1 MEKKTINDKICALLL
16 PISWAFI
23 LLFCVFLFSS
33 TSHAEE
39 TITPLPYY
47 VNAYYSDY
55 FNLTS
60 TQLDLI
66 TSYTAQSDYNLFWF
80 GEITET
86 NTSYRFNLFCF
97 DKSYSG
103 GHIYLK
109 SGADL
114 TTDVTYSGFDMDNDY
129 VLITLAGGSFV
140 KKVVS
145 IDKTTGD
152 WRFVSVTNPTIREA
166 TLLHLST
173 KSMNQFGF
181 TPGVPFIYQGSDPI
195 LWGGDPTQIVF
206 GNGQPIPPT
215 PEDENITDETEKPTF
230 SDYEVDWSSGRPSF
244 DPSDPTQSL
253 FSFFSW
259 FSSKIGDTL
268 TGGWN
273 FIVDSLDWSLQRFL
287 NNVRA
292 KFNEVKESV
301 NDFADMVEDN
311 IEIVQGYLSDLKDY
325 VSDIKTDV
333 EEFADLFIHPFD
345 EEEFEDQMGSSEFL
359 NAYDEFMANAEILND
374 IFDNAEERDHFSL
387 YISFENPFA
396 DTNHRIISSEIN
408 FDWLV
413 PLRSIYRPFLWVC
426 TLVELFVGGARV
438 LTHVLG
444 GKGV

>member
-1 MEKKTINDKICALLL
+1 MEKKTINDKICIFLL
-16 PISWAFI
+16 PVAWAFI
-23 LLFCVFLFSS
+23 LLFCVLLFSS

-39 TITPLPYY
+39 TINPLPYY
-47 VNAYYSDY
+47 VNAEYSNY
-55 FNLTS
+55 FHLT
-60 TQLDLI
+60 TQQLNLI
-66 TSYTAQSDYNLFWF
+66 TSYTSTSDNQLFWLTDPF
-80 GEITET
+80 VIDSTHYAT
-86 NTSYRFNLFCF
+86 YLCSYKDTSNQF
-97 DKSYSG
+97 
-103 GHIYLK
+103 IYLK

-114 TTDVTYSGFDMDNDY
+114 TTNVSYSMFDIDNDY
-129 VLITLAGGSFV
+129 IVISRSTGTFIKKYIVIDVQTNEFSFV
-140 KKVVS
+140 NNILPDVRS
-145 IDKTTGD
+145 Y
-152 WRFVSVTNPTIREA
+152 N
-166 TLLHLST
+166 LMHLST
-173 KSMNQFGF
+173 KTINQFGF
-181 TPGVPFIYQGSDPI
+181 TPNVPFLLQGSNVTF
-195 LWGGDPTQIVF
+195 GGNSEQIVF
-206 GNGQPIPPT
+206 SFGQPVPPT

-259 FSSKIGDTL
+259 FASKIGDTL

-311 IEIVQGYLSDLKDY
+311 VEIVQGYLSDLKDY

-345 EEEFEDQMGSSEFL
+345 EEEFEDQMGNSEFL

>member
-1 MEKKTINDKICALLL
+1 MEKKTINDKICIFLL
-16 PISWAFI
+16 PFAWAFI
-23 LLFCVFLFSS
+23 LLFCVLLLSS

-39 TITPLPYY
+39 TINPLPYY
-47 VNAYYSDY
+47 VNAEYSNY
-55 FNLTS
+55 FHLTNQQLNLISSYTS
-60 TQLDLI
+60 T
-66 TSYTAQSDYNLFWF
+66 SDNQLFWL
-80 GEITET
+80 TEPFVIDANHYGT
-86 NTSYRFNLFCF
+86 YLCSYKDTSNQF
-97 DKSYSG
+97 
-103 GHIYLK
+103 IYLK

-114 TTDVTYSGFDMDNDY
+114 TTNVSYSMFDVDNDY
-129 VLITLAGGSFV
+129 IVISRSTGTFIKKYIVIDVQTNEFSFV
-140 KKVVS
+140 NN
-145 IDKTTGD
+145 ILPD
-152 WRFVSVTNPTIREA
+152 IRSFN
-166 TLLHLST
+166 LIHLST
-173 KSMNQFGF
+173 KTINQFGF
-181 TPGVPFIYQGSDPI
+181 TPSVPFLLQGEGNI
-195 LWGGDPTQIVF
+195 NFGGNSEQPVF
-206 GNGQPIPPT
+206 AFGSPVPPT
-215 PEDENITDETEKPTF
+215 PEGENITDNTTKPSF
-230 SDYEVDWSSGRPSF
+230 NDYQVDWLTGRPSF
-244 DPSDPTQSL
+244 DTNDPTKSL
-253 FSFFSW
+253 FDFFSW

-273 FIVDSLDWSLQRFL
+273 FIVDSLDWSLQTFL
-287 NNVRA
+287 NNVRN

-311 IEIVQGYLSDLKDY
+311 VEIVQGYLSDLKDY
-325 VSDIKTDV
+325 VSDIKTDI

-345 EEEFEDQMGSSEFL
+345 QEEFEDQMGSSEFL

-387 YISFENPFA
+387 YISFENPLA

>member
-1 MEKKTINDKICALLL
+1 MEKKTINDKICSLLL
-16 PISWAFI
+16 PIVWVFI

-33 TSHAEE
+33 TSHAED

-47 VNAYYSDY
+47 VNYYYSDY
-55 FNLTS
+55 FHLNSQQLGILTS
-60 TQLDLI
+60 FTDSS
-66 TSYTAQSDYNLFWF
+66 SYTMFWLS
-80 GEITET
+80 EPTYSN
-86 NTSYRFNLFCF
+86 NTY
-97 DKSYSG
+97 DKFF
-103 GHIYLK
+103 IYAYDPTLNNSVELK
-109 SGADL
+109 SSDL
-114 TTDVTYSGFDMDNDY
+114 TYNVSYDSFDIYNDHV
-129 VLITLAGGSFV
+129 VLTIPSGSFQKRCIRV
-140 KKVVS
+140 NKNTGEWSFFDTNLINVRSVS
-145 IDKTTGD
+145 
-152 WRFVSVTNPTIREA
+152 
-166 TLLHLST
+166 LLHLST
-173 KSMNQFGF
+173 ASINQYGY
-181 TPGVPFIYQGSDPI
+181 TPFVPIIFHGNDP
-195 LWGGDPTQIVF
+195 IVF
-206 GNGQPIPPT
+206 GGVSERIVFCNGQPSPPT
-215 PEDENITDETEKPTF
+215 PEEDITDETEKPIF
-230 SDYEVDWSSGRPSF
+230 SDYEVDWSTGRPSF
-244 DPSDPTQSL
+244 DPSDPSQSL

-259 FSSKIGDTL
+259 FSNKIGDTL

-273 FIVDSLDWSLQRFL
+273 FIVDSLDWALQRFL
-287 NNVRA
+287 NNVRN

-311 IEIVQGYLSDLKDY
+311 VEIVQGYLSDLKDY
-325 VSDIKTDV
+325 VSDIKTDI

-345 EEEFEDQMGSSEFL
+345 QEEFEDQMGSSEFL
-359 NAYDEFMANAEILND
+359 NAYDEFMANTEILND

>member
-16 PISWAFI
+16 PIAWVFI
-23 LLFCVFLFSS
+23 LLFCVFFFSS

-47 VNAYYSDY
+47 VNAYYSEY
-55 FNLTS
+55 FHLTS

-66 TSYTAQSDYNLFWF
+66 TSYTAQSDYNIFWF
-80 GEITET
+80 GEVSESNT
-86 NTSYRFNLFCF
+86 NYTFNLYCYQVGQTG
-97 DKSYSG
+97 SVA
-103 GHIYLK
+103 LK

-114 TTDVTYSGFDMDNDY
+114 ITDVSYSAFDMDNDY
-129 VLITLAGGSFV
+129 VVLSQPGGSMV
-140 KKVVS
+140 KKIIRINKQS
-145 IDKTTGD
+145 GEWSFLSTTM
-152 WRFVSVTNPTIREA
+152 PTVRSA
-166 TLLHLST
+166 SLLHLST
-173 KSMNQFGF
+173 KEINQFGF
-181 TPGVPFIYQGSDPI
+181 TSFVPFIFQGSEQL
-195 LWGGDPTQIVF
+195 LWQGDPNQIIF
-206 GNGQPIPPT
+206 TNGQPIPPT

-230 SDYEVDWSSGRPSF
+230 SDYEVDWTSGRPSF

-259 FSSKIGDTL
+259 FASKIGDTL
-268 TGGWN
+268 DGGWN
-273 FIVDSLDWSLQRFL
+273 FIVDSFDWALQRIL
-287 NNVRA
+287 NNVRN
-292 KFNEVKESV
+292 KITDVKESV
-301 NDFADMVEDN
+301 NDFSAMVEDN
-311 IEIVQGYLSDLKDY
+311 VEIVQGYLSDLKDY

-345 EEEFEDQMGSSEFL
+345 EQEFEDQMGSSEFL
-359 NAYDEFMANAEILND
+359 NAYDEFMANTEILND

-396 DTNHRIISSEIN
+396 DVNHRIISSEIN